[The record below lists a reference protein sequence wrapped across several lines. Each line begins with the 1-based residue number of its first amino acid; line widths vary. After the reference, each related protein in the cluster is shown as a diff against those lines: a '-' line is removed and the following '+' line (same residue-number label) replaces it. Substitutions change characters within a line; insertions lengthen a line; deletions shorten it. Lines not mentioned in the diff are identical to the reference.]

1 MTIKRTIDGKEH
13 EFVLTS
19 EELFDA
25 YCEQE
30 HIWDVDYVDIQL
42 ESELFEE
49 IKDVCVGEADRE
61 EIAEEIASEMRR
73 QINKYDLSLDYAF
86 TEAFQEI
93 KERRRSGKSRPVSQ
107 PVSNSL
113 NETFVKDN
121 LDAVL
126 GAQ

>member
-1 MTIKRTIDGKEH
+1 MTIKRTIDEKEH

-30 HIWDVDYVDIQL
+30 HIWDVDYVG
-42 ESELFEE
+42 SELSEE
-49 IKDVCVGEADRE
+49 LEEFCVDEADRKN
-61 EIAEEIASEMRR
+61 IAEAIAYEMRR
-73 QINKYDLSLDYAF
+73 QIDKYEMSSEYAL
-86 TEAFQEI
+86 EKAFNEI
-93 KERRRSGKSRPVSQ
+93 KKRRESGELQ
-107 PVSNSL
+107 PVHSSL

-121 LDAVL
+121 LDAIL

>member
-1 MTIKRTIDGKEH
+1 MIIERIIDGKER

-19 EELFDA
+19 GELFDA

-49 IKDVCVGEADRE
+49 IKDVCVDEADRE

-73 QINKYDLSLDYAF
+73 QIDKYGLSHEYAF
-86 TEAFQEI
+86 TEAFNEI
-93 KERRRSGKSRPVSQ
+93 KKRRKSGELWPVHS
-107 PVSNSL
+107 SFNK
-113 NETFVKDN
+113 TFVEDN
-121 LDAVL
+121 LDTIL
-126 GAQ
+126 GVQ

>member
-1 MTIKRTIDGKEH
+1 MIIERIIDGKER

-19 EELFDA
+19 GELFDA

-49 IKDVCVGEADRE
+49 IKDVCVDEADRE

-73 QINKYDLSLDYAF
+73 QIDKYGLSHEYAF
-86 TEAFQEI
+86 TEAFNEI
-93 KERRRSGKSRPVSQ
+93 KKRRKSGELPPVSGG
-107 PVSNSL
+107 L
-113 NETFVKDN
+113 DEAFVKNN
-121 LDAVL
+121 LYTIL

>member
-1 MTIKRTIDGKEH
+1 MTIKRTIDGKER

-19 EELFDA
+19 GELFDA

-42 ESELFEE
+42 EGELFEE
-49 IKDVCVGEADRE
+49 IKDVCVDEADRE

-73 QINKYDLSLDYAF
+73 QINKYDLPQEYAF
-86 TEAFQEI
+86 TEAFNEI
-93 KERRRSGKSRPVSQ
+93 KGRRKSGELQ
-107 PVSNSL
+107 PVHSSF

-121 LDAVL
+121 LDAIL

>member
-19 EELFDA
+19 GELFDA
-25 YCEQE
+25 YYEQE
-30 HIWDVDYVDIQL
+30 HICDVDYVDIQL

-49 IKDVCVGEADRE
+49 IEDVCVDEADRE
-61 EIAEEIASEMRR
+61 EIAEEIAYEMRR
-73 QINKYDLSLDYAF
+73 QINKYDLPLEYAF
-86 TEAFQEI
+86 TEAFHEI
-93 KERRRSGKSRPVSQ
+93 RNRRKSGKPQ
-107 PVSNSL
+107 PAPPFSNSL

-121 LDAVL
+121 LDAIL